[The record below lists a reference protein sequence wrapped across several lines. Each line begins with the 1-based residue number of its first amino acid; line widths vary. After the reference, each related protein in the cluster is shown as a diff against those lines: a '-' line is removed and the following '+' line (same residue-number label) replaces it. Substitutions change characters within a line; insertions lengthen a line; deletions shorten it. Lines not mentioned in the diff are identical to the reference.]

1 MSGCLAKLVLQRNW
15 FQESIIE
22 RLENVVNAAEQT
34 MCQGG
39 EGLKTPK
46 DTFSKLD
53 VMLFCSFSEVGRPK
67 TNKKS
72 SFPQIDIYLDKHVLF
87 DLNWDTKA
95 EI

>member
-1 MSGCLAKLVLQRNW
+1 MKDWKILSMQPSRQCAR
-15 FQESIIE
+15 
-22 RLENVVNAAEQT
+22 
-34 MCQGG
+34 GG

-46 DTFSKLD
+46 DTFSTLD

-87 DLNWDTKA
+87 DLNGDTKA
-95 EI
+95 EV